1 MSLSKKLLV
10 LCLAVIAAVG
20 FCACGGKQ
28 GAGNAA
34 GKKVI
39 FAAHSEASGFT
50 GKLYDG
56 ISSKLQSIGAE
67 VEFLDGKGDANL
79 QIDQLNEAI
88 SQKPAAIILLAVDGT
103 AVIPTVEKAN
113 EAGIPIIATNRD
125 LNGGKF
131 VSVMSDERQAGRLQG
146 EYMARHLPQGAR
158 LVYLMGESSQS
169 GAIQR
174 WEGFKEACLDK
185 RPDVQLLAR
194 ADGNWSTAEGLKN
207 MTLWLKL
214 FPQINAVAAGNDDM
228 ALGAVKALKA
238 ANRMDGVL
246 VSGVD
251 ATDDAIKA
259 IEAGDMSQ
267 TVKQDAGRS
276 VDEIFTLMQ
285 AFLNGDKPTENVV
298 VPFIES
304 TKDNVAQFKQ

>member
-125 LNGGKF
+125 LNGG
-131 VSVMSDERQAGRLQG
+131 
-146 EYMARHLPQGAR
+146 
-158 LVYLMGESSQS
+158 
-169 GAIQR
+169 
-174 WEGFKEACLDK
+174 
-185 RPDVQLLAR
+185 
-194 ADGNWSTAEGLKN
+194 
-207 MTLWLKL
+207 
-214 FPQINAVAAGNDDM
+214 
-228 ALGAVKALKA
+228 
-238 ANRMDGVL
+238 
-246 VSGVD
+246 
-251 ATDDAIKA
+251 
-259 IEAGDMSQ
+259 
-267 TVKQDAGRS
+267 
-276 VDEIFTLMQ
+276 
-285 AFLNGDKPTENVV
+285 
-298 VPFIES
+298 
-304 TKDNVAQFKQ
+304 